1 MNKKLIA
8 LAVTSAL
15 ATPFAAL
22 ADVSVSA
29 GIQTEISDF
38 DNNGSLDGVRTGDA
52 DESGGFSFI
61 KFTGSEKLDNGWTA
75 FGVINFSFDPTGN
88 AGLGQRE
95 SYVGM
100 KNDVFT
106 FSTGTMNSSYKAV
119 SVAYDPFLATSL
131 QARGNGGMSGG
142 AGLGNFGH
150 SSYLED
156 VIHVIVKSGA
166 ITADVQYIADEIA
179 NQNGSGV
186 EDGSYVAFLKYDAG
200 SFEVFGATNH
210 AETSGG
216 DFDGYKVGGKFQ
228 TGDLTLAAQYESTE
242 LGVFYGDGSGIT
254 GGNSDDEA
262 EILFGSAT
270 YKLGNITLAGWVANY
285 EQDDLDGVSFSLGG
299 FYNFSKRT
307 RIHAGY
313 RSTDLEGDNGVA
325 DVEEDVV
332 ALGIRFVL

>member
-1 MNKKLIA
+1 MNKKLLA
-8 LAVTSAL
+8 LAVAASL
-15 ATPFAAL
+15 APAVSF

-29 GIQTEISDF
+29 GIQAEISDF
-38 DNNGSLDGVRTGDA
+38 DNNGSLDGIRTGDA
-52 DESGGFSFI
+52 DESGGYSFL

-75 FGVINFSFDPTGN
+75 FALINFAFNPTGN
-88 AGLGQRE
+88 AGLTQRD
-95 SYVGM
+95 SFVGL
-100 KNDVFT
+100 KNDVV
-106 FSTGTMNSSYKAV
+106 SLSVGTINSGYKKA

-142 AGLGNFGH
+142 AGLGHFGH

-156 VIHVIVKSGA
+156 VIEVGVNAGPVA
-166 ITADVQYIADEIA
+166 INVQYIADEIG

-186 EDGSYVAFLKYDAG
+186 EDGSYTGSLKYSAG
-200 SFEVFGATNH
+200 AFEIVGAMNH
-210 AETSGG
+210 AETASG
-216 DFDGYKVGGKFQ
+216 DYDGYKIGGKFH

-242 LGVFYGDGSGIT
+242 LGVFYSGAT
-254 GGNSDDEA
+254 DAAGGNNDDEA

-270 YKLGNITLAGWVANY
+270 YKLGSITLAGWVANY
-285 EQDDLDGVSFSLGG
+285 EQDDLDGVSYSLGG

-313 RSTDLEGDNGVA
+313 RSTDLEGDNGQA